1 MRFRA
6 ERVSGGRIL
15 RIYSNLSVSK
25 ERMVSNMINSNNID
39 FSEITPQIHELAQR
53 CVSKNAIDPT
63 LYTKYQVN
71 RGLRDL
77 NGKGVLTGLTE
88 ISEIQSSMEVDGQ
101 TVSCEGKLFYRGVNV
116 EDIVAGFLKEKRFGF
131 EETVYLLLF
140 GDLPTKEQLDE
151 FTQLLARYRSLP
163 PSFVRDVILKAPSS
177 DMMNT
182 LARSVLTL
190 YSYDNN
196 ANDISIDNVLRQC
209 LQLIASFPLL
219 SVYGYHAYNYYHN
232 GESLFIHN
240 PLPELS
246 TAENILMML
255 REDRKYTKL
264 EAEILDMALVLHM
277 DHGGG
282 NNSTFTT
289 HVVTS
294 SGTDT
299 YSTIA
304 AAMASLKG
312 PKHGGA
318 NIKVTQMFEDMKSVL
333 TDWEDEDQIR
343 AYLEALLD
351 KKAFDRK
358 GLIYGMGHA
367 VYSIS
372 DPRAD
377 IFKGFVKK
385 LAKEKGHEA
394 EYGLYEKVE
403 HLAPEIIG
411 EKRKMYKGV
420 NANVDFYSGLVY
432 SMLDLPPALYT
443 PIFAAARIV
452 GWSAHR
458 LEELK
463 NVDKIIRPAYKPLAP
478 YRDYIKLDDR

>member
-1 MRFRA
+1 
-6 ERVSGGRIL
+6 
-15 RIYSNLSVSK
+15 
-25 ERMVSNMINSNNID
+25 MINSNNID

-246 TAENILMML
+246 TAENILRIL
-255 REDRKYTKL
+255 RPDSSYTEL
-264 EAEILDMALVLHM
+264 EAKILDLALVLHAE
-277 DHGGG
+277 HGGG
-282 NNSTFTT
+282 NNSTFTAR
-289 HVVTS
+289 VLS
-294 SGTDT
+294 SAHTDI

-304 AAMASLKG
+304 AAIGSLKG
-312 PKHGGA
+312 FRHGGA
-318 NIKVTQMFEDMKSVL
+318 NHKVCQMMADIMRNVQHWDS
-333 TDWEDEDQIR
+333 DDEVE
-343 AYLEALLD
+343 AYLERILRREAGD
-351 KKAFDRK
+351 KS
-358 GLIYGMGHA
+358 GLIYGVGHA
-367 VYSIS
+367 IYTLS
-372 DPRAD
+372 DPRAVEL
-377 IFKGFVKK
+377 KKQAKK
-385 LAKEKGHEA
+385 LAAEKG
-394 EYGLYEKVE
+394 YGDQFALYERIE
-403 HLAPEIIG
+403 RLAPAAFKKVTGNKKVIC
-411 EKRKMYKGV
+411 
-420 NANVDFYSGLVY
+420 ANVDFYSGLVY
-432 SMLDLPPALYT
+432 EMLGIPEDLYT
-443 PIFAAARIV
+443 PMFAVSRIA
-452 GWSAHR
+452 GWCAHR
-458 LEELK
+458 IEELTTGGR
-463 NVDKIIRPAYKPLAP
+463 IIRPAYRALLTEQEYVPLEE
-478 YRDYIKLDDR
+478 RK

>member
-1 MRFRA
+1 
-6 ERVSGGRIL
+6 
-15 RIYSNLSVSK
+15 
-25 ERMVSNMINSNNID
+25 MINSNNID

-246 TAENILMML
+246 TAE
-255 REDRKYTKL
+255 KY
-264 EAEILDMALVLHM
+264 
-277 DHGGG
+277 
-282 NNSTFTT
+282 
-289 HVVTS
+289 
-294 SGTDT
+294 
-299 YSTIA
+299 
-304 AAMASLKG
+304 
-312 PKHGGA
+312 
-318 NIKVTQMFEDMKSVL
+318 
-333 TDWEDEDQIR
+333 
-343 AYLEALLD
+343 
-351 KKAFDRK
+351 
-358 GLIYGMGHA
+358 
-367 VYSIS
+367 
-372 DPRAD
+372 
-377 IFKGFVKK
+377 
-385 LAKEKGHEA
+385 
-394 EYGLYEKVE
+394 
-403 HLAPEIIG
+403 
-411 EKRKMYKGV
+411 
-420 NANVDFYSGLVY
+420 
-432 SMLDLPPALYT
+432 
-443 PIFAAARIV
+443 
-452 GWSAHR
+452 SAHPAPGQQLYGAGSQNSRPCPCAPCGARRRQQLHLYDARR
-458 LEELK
+458 LFLR
-463 NVDKIIRPAYKPLAP
+463 DGHLFHRCRFSRLAQGAEA
-478 YRDYIKLDDR
+478 RRRKHQGCADV